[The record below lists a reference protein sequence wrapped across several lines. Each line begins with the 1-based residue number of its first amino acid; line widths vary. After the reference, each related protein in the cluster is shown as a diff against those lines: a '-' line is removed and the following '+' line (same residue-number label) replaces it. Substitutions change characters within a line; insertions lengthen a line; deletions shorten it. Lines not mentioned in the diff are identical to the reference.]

1 MVKVLVVD
9 DDPIARELAAQLIEL
24 DGHQVSQVDCGEAA
38 IKFVQE
44 SDIQI
49 MILDIRMPGI
59 DGLEVC
65 RQLRSD
71 VKTSSIYVIMLSAK
85 DKLGERIEGL
95 DVGADAYLTKPYDV
109 EELKA
114 QIRVA
119 ERTAIDRH
127 LSMHDALT
135 GLFNRRAF
143 DELLLRELASCSRY
157 GDTLS
162 LVTIDL
168 DHFKV
173 VNDTYGHEAGDIVL
187 QELANLIRK
196 ISRPSDLPCRWGG
209 EEFSWLLPKTD
220 IKGAIQAAERL
231 RREIEMHDF
240 PRIGTQTASMGVAEI
255 QPQENGVDLCKRA
268 DLALY
273 EAKATGRNKVV
284 QFNDTMEPGNSL
296 KMDALDN

>member
-9 DDPIARELAAQLIEL
+9 DDPIARKLASELIEL
-24 DGHQVSQVDCGEAA
+24 DGHQVWQVDSGEAA
-38 IKFVQE
+38 IEFVQGN
-44 SDIQI
+44 DIQI
-49 MILDIRMPGI
+49 MVLDVRMPGI

-65 RQLRSD
+65 RQLRAD
-71 VKTSSIYVIMLSAK
+71 VKTSTIYVIMLSAK
-85 DKLGERIEGL
+85 DKIDERIEGL

-114 QIRVA
+114 QVRVA

-143 DELLLRELASCSRY
+143 DELLIRELSSCNRY

-173 VNDTYGHEAGDIVL
+173 VNDTFGHEAGDVVL
-187 QELANLIRK
+187 QELANIIRK

-209 EEFSWLLPKTD
+209 EEFSWFLPKTD
-220 IKGAIQAAERL
+220 LNGARQAAERL
-231 RREIEMHDF
+231 RREIEIHEF
-240 PRIGTQTASMGVAEI
+240 PRVGTQTASMGVAEI
-255 QPQENGVDLCKRA
+255 QPGESGPDLCKRA

-273 EAKATGRNKVV
+273 EAKASGRNKVV
-284 QFNDTMEPGNSL
+284 LFDDGMAGDEPATL
-296 KMDALDN
+296 DATDN